1 MVSTTVAKILL
12 HFVTA
17 VKNTL
22 TRPFGG
28 ESEEKI
34 EKEAEPDSKEMVR
47 DQQLPRA
54 EDIVEGNTGASEN
67 IPVQGTKD
75 IDQESLKFTNIFDPE
90 VEKTADSNGD
100 REVNE
105 MQQVPDTNQVSGDAG
120 KEDVNQDI
128 TSGADDIL
136 KVPELS
142 LNGGTIPQSP
152 ETDKVVDS
160 RPKDNLNVVE
170 ADKQVDNMID
180 SFDTSSSQ
188 FTEQKPPS
196 TSESL
201 EERESAADGG
211 SENTDLSGQRA
222 VETDSILTLTDTSAS
237 IEATTVIEAEKSI
250 HESEEP
256 SGVVYDG
263 TLFPAD
269 YFDGNEVEQ
278 SSDAE
283 IEPTSSHVL
292 DVTSVDL
299 APKVEQTA
307 KIETTDTQTVE
318 HTSSFSIQPS
328 ERVKEHSEV
337 LEKPTDTISVEPSVT
352 DNVQNSNQYTMS
364 TPVVP
369 ENTIIP
375 SETVHQQSTATLEHS
390 ETNIRKTEQQ
400 QPFTGDNIQT
410 KPLVMHETRLKP
422 STTYDFKTED
432 LEKYATPYKR
442 ETIKP
447 LNQGVDVNNR
457 YTHTDIQSSL
467 GSESIEKISAS
478 TESEKL
484 AESSLVY
491 DTPGLTSSFEA
502 EPVSLVIEKK
512 ENLTVASD
520 IVQDKVQ
527 PSVSQDP
534 YTTADFASRK
544 TLSADSVSVEESQNL
559 DEQQQ
564 AETQHSK
571 VKLQVQAQETIPK
584 ENQQIPTQA
593 QDGQSQELSQDAMNR
608 ETQSSEDH
616 QEATTQQVEMVVTPV
631 PPTFK
636 TAVDEN
642 NNIDENNNYNV
653 DPVQTRKIPDEK
665 LDEEVSG
672 ATIAQRMEPHMKTL
686 IDMVS
691 IDNITNGA

>member
-1 MVSTTVAKILL
+1 M
-12 HFVTA
+12 
-17 VKNTL
+17 
-22 TRPFGG
+22 
-28 ESEEKI
+28 
-34 EKEAEPDSKEMVR
+34 EKEAEPESKELMR
-47 DQQLPRA
+47 DQQLPPT
-54 EDIVEGNTGASEN
+54 EDIIEGNTGASEN
-67 IPVQGTKD
+67 IPVQGTNN

-90 VEKTADSNGD
+90 VEKTANSNAD

-120 KEDVNQDI
+120 KADINQDI
-128 TSGADDIL
+128 TSGADDIP
-136 KVPELS
+136 KVPDPS
-142 LNGGTIPQSP
+142 LNDGNLPPSP
-152 ETDKVVDS
+152 ETDIVVDS
-160 RPKDNLNVVE
+160 QPKDNLNVVE

-180 SFDTSSSQ
+180 SLDTSSSQ

-196 TSESL
+196 ASESS

-222 VETDSILTLTDTSAS
+222 VETDSISAHTDTSAS
-237 IEATTVIEAEKSI
+237 IEATKVIEAEESI

-278 SSDAE
+278 SSNAE

-292 DVTSVDL
+292 DVTSLHL
-299 APKVEQTA
+299 APEVEQTA

-318 HTSSFSIQPS
+318 HTSSFNIQPS
-328 ERVKEHSEV
+328 ERVIEHIEG
-337 LEKPTDTISVEPSVT
+337 LEKPTDTISVEPSVK
-352 DNVQNSNQYTMS
+352 DNVHNSDQYTMS

-369 ENTIIP
+369 ENSIIP
-375 SETVHQQSTATLEHS
+375 SETFNQQSTATLEHS
-390 ETNIRKTEQQ
+390 ETNIRGTKQQ

-467 GSESIEKISAS
+467 GSESIEEISAS
-478 TESEKL
+478 TESKKL

-491 DTPGLTSSFEA
+491 DTPGLTRSFEA
-502 EPVSLVIEKK
+502 EPVSLVNEKK

-544 TLSADSVSVEESQNL
+544 TLSADSVSVEETHNL
-559 DEQQQ
+559 DEHQQ

-571 VKLQVQAQETIPK
+571 VKMQVQAQETIPK

-593 QDGQSQELSQDAMNR
+593 QDGQKQDYSMHQPSSQHADGSQNQELSQDAMNR
-608 ETQSSEDH
+608 EAQSSQDH

-653 DPVQTRKIPDEK
+653 DPVQTRLIPDEK

-691 IDNITNGA
+691 IDNITKGV

>member
-1 MVSTTVAKILL
+1 M
-12 HFVTA
+12 
-17 VKNTL
+17 
-22 TRPFGG
+22 
-28 ESEEKI
+28 
-34 EKEAEPDSKEMVR
+34 EKEAEPESKELMR
-47 DQQLPRA
+47 DQQLPPT

-75 IDQESLKFTNIFDPE
+75 INQESLKFTNIFDLE
-90 VEKTADSNGD
+90 VEKTADSNAD

-105 MQQVPDTNQVSGDAG
+105 MQQVPDKDQVSDDAG
-120 KEDVNQDI
+120 KGDINQDV
-128 TSGADDIL
+128 TSGADDVP
-136 KVPELS
+136 KVPDPS
-142 LNGGTIPQSP
+142 LNSGTLPPSS
-152 ETDKVVDS
+152 ETDIVVGNQ
-160 RPKDNLNVVE
+160 PKDSLNVVE

-180 SFDTSSSQ
+180 SFDTSRSQ
-188 FTEQKPPS
+188 FTEQKPLS
-196 TSESL
+196 TSESI
-201 EERESAADGG
+201 EERESAADGR

-222 VETDSILTLTDTSAS
+222 VETESILTHTDTSVN

-278 SSDAE
+278 SSNAE

-292 DVTSVDL
+292 DVTSLDL
-299 APKVEQTA
+299 APEVEQTA
-307 KIETTDTQTVE
+307 KIETTDTQTVK
-318 HTSSFSIQPS
+318 HTSSISIQPS
-328 ERVKEHSEV
+328 ERVIENSEG

-352 DNVQNSNQYTMS
+352 DNVHTSDQYIMS
-364 TPVVP
+364 TPVIS

-375 SETVHQQSTATLEHS
+375 SETVHQQSTAILEHS
-390 ETNIRKTEQQ
+390 ETNIRETEQQ

-410 KPLVMHETRLKP
+410 KPFVMHDTRLKP

-467 GSESIEKISAS
+467 GSESTEKFSAS

-491 DTPGLTSSFEA
+491 DTPGLTRSFEA

-520 IVQDKVQ
+520 NVQDKVQ

-544 TLSADSVSVEESQNL
+544 TLSADSVSVEEAQNL
-559 DEQQQ
+559 DEHQQ

-593 QDGQSQELSQDAMNR
+593 QDGQKQDYSMHQTSSEHADGSQNQDLSQDAMNR
-608 ETQSSEDH
+608 EAHSSQVH

-636 TAVDEN
+636 TEVDEN
-642 NNIDENNNYNV
+642 NNLDENNNYNV

-691 IDNITNGA
+691 MIILRKVYKAALTLS

>member
-1 MVSTTVAKILL
+1 M
-12 HFVTA
+12 
-17 VKNTL
+17 
-22 TRPFGG
+22 
-28 ESEEKI
+28 EKVV
-34 EKEAEPDSKEMVR
+34 EPDSKELMR
-47 DQQLPRA
+47 DQQLPTT

-90 VEKTADSNGD
+90 VEKTADSKAD

-105 MQQVPDTNQVSGDAG
+105 MEQVPDTNQVSGDAG
-120 KEDVNQDI
+120 KVDINQDI
-128 TSGADDIL
+128 TSEAEDIP
-136 KVPELS
+136 KIPDPS
-142 LNGGTIPQSP
+142 LNGGTLPPSL
-152 ETDKVVDS
+152 ETDIVVDS
-160 RPKDNLNVVE
+160 QPKDNLNVVE

-180 SFDTSSSQ
+180 SLDTSSSQ

-196 TSESL
+196 TLESL

-222 VETDSILTLTDTSAS
+222 VETDSILTHTDTSAN
-237 IEATTVIEAEKSI
+237 IEATAVIEAEKSI

-256 SGVVYDG
+256 SGIVYDG

-269 YFDGNEVEQ
+269 YFNGNEVEQ

-292 DVTSVDL
+292 DVTSLDL
-299 APKVEQTA
+299 VPEVEQTA

-328 ERVKEHSEV
+328 ESAIEPSEV
-337 LEKPTDTISVEPSVT
+337 SEKPTDTLSVEPSVS
-352 DNVQNSNQYTMS
+352 DNVLTSDQYTMS
-364 TPVVP
+364 TPVVSQ
-369 ENTIIP
+369 NTIIP
-375 SETVHQQSTATLEHS
+375 SETVHQQPTATLEHS

-467 GSESIEKISAS
+467 GSESIEEISVS

-484 AESSLVY
+484 AASSLVY
-491 DTPGLTSSFEA
+491 DTPGLTSAFEA

-520 IVQDKVQ
+520 IASDKVQ

-544 TLSADSVSVEESQNL
+544 TLSADSVSVEETQNL
-559 DEQQQ
+559 DEHQQV
-564 AETQHSK
+564 ETQHSK

-593 QDGQSQELSQDAMNR
+593 QGGQKQDYGSQNQELSQDAMNT
-608 ETQSSEDH
+608 ETQSSQDH

-636 TAVDEN
+636 AAVDEN

-672 ATIAQRMEPHMKTL
+672 ATIAQRMEPHMKSL

-691 IDNITNGA
+691 IDNITKGV